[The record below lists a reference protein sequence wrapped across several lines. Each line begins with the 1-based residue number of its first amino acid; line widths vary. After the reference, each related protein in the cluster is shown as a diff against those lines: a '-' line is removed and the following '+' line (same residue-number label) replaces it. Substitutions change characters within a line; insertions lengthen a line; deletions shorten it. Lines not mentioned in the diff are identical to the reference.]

1 MRYKLII
8 IAIFTIIT
16 INNISLS
23 QPSATVQMIV
33 GYSLP
38 IGDLKGNFGE
48 TRSTLTGN
56 GNPDSNT
63 YFMNSGI
70 NYGIFIKIP
79 VSKKSKFN
87 INGGVAFNIFSNSA
101 EYNEGTGS
109 VTIDLKQSI
118 LGVTLGSEYN
128 FATKNSKVNPFI
140 GAELSLNFFSGKY
153 VEDYIDST
161 ETLTLNSAVRGGI
174 NISAGVDFVLH
185 NNIGAV
191 LGAKYSIANLVGRDY
206 KEDTRRNYN
215 LNDKSYVNGNVSYP
229 AKSITFLQLYGGVSF
244 YFGR

>member
-1 MRYKLII
+1 MKYKLII
-8 IAIFTIIT
+8 LTIFAIIT
-16 INNISLS
+16 VNNISLS

-33 GYSLP
+33 GYSHPLP
-38 IGDLKGNFGE
+38 DMKGTFGA
-48 TRSTLTGN
+48 TRNTFTGN
-56 GNPDSNT
+56 GNPDTNT
-63 YFMNSGI
+63 YFLKSGI

-79 VSKKSKFN
+79 LGKKSKFN
-87 INGGVAFNIFSNSA
+87 INGGVAFNIFSNSV

-109 VTIDLKQSI
+109 ITVDLKQSI

-128 FATKNSKVNPFI
+128 FATKRSKVNPFI

-153 VEDYIDST
+153 EEDYIDSV

-191 LGAKYSIANLVGRDY
+191 VGAKYSFANLIGKNY
-206 KEDTRRNYN
+206 EADTRRNYN
-215 LNDKSYVNGNVSYP
+215 LNDDSYTYNGSNYKSKN
-229 AKSITFLQLYGGVSF
+229 ITFLQLYGGVSF